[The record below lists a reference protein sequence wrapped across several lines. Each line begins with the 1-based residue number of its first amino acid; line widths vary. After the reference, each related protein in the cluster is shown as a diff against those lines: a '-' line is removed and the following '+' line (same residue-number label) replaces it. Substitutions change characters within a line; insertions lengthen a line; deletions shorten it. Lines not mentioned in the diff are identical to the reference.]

1 MIPFLAYRDPSLQAR
16 RAGARWLILA
26 MGLGFSGLFVL
37 SSGVFSSGHAAS
49 DLGVTGLIDIPT
61 ARMMRDGDFATS
73 LVYQDR
79 ADIYSLTYQA
89 TPWLETTFRYTVFN
103 EFFYADRSYEAKFK
117 LLDES
122 PYFPAL
128 AVGIRDILGTG
139 ILGSEYIVGSK
150 KWGNFDVS
158 LGVGWG
164 RLADRGDFKNPFRAL
179 GESYAV
185 RDADFG
191 KGGEVEVDTFFRGPD
206 VGFFGG
212 VEYQIPNWPAKL
224 MVEYNPDEYR
234 WEVARGGAKP
244 KSPMSYGV
252 SYDVLPGVNIALSQ
266 QHDDDFA
273 VRITATLATARDFPR
288 FPVKARKLARDYGL
302 DEAPEGYDFA
312 TWHDRLRYDM
322 GRYGLVF
329 YEGKLEGDRAILKIG
344 NARFPLWPDAA
355 AQAFLLADLNLPPEI
370 EIVDLIIVEDGHPV
384 HTLASRRYRPTDE
397 YYGGTFGDQISILHG
412 RDLDAPKFVNPL
424 AWRLPPLDVTLA
436 NRFQF
441 FDPTEPI
448 RYQIYA
454 SLKSSLRLNKNTRVK
469 VGYALD
475 LKNSF
480 ESVSTTSDSQ
490 LPPVRTDIG
499 RYLREGQ
506 SGIHHFYVEQRDHI
520 APQIL
525 YRAYAGILEN
535 MYSGVGGEVLFQPHS
550 SRVAVSASA
559 NWVKKRA
566 YDRQFDHLDFETHT
580 AFVSAF
586 WATPFYNYDVGVH
599 MGRFLAGD
607 VGAAFEVRRTFA
619 NGFTMGAFATLTD
632 VSAEEY
638 GEGSFDKGLFFKVPF
653 AALFGKNTRG
663 SYSTRLRSLQR
674 DGGQRLENF
683 SGNIWFNIREA
694 RYDVF
699 DQNRDRLAP

>member
-1 MIPFLAYRDPSLQAR
+1 MKWLTVQFKSGLHFERCVG
-16 RAGARWLILA
+16 AGLIALILNIA
-26 MGLGFSGLFVL
+26 LGNGTD
-37 SSGVFSSGHAAS
+37 AAS

-61 ARMMRDGDFATS
+61 ARMMKDGDFATS
-73 LVYQDR
+73 VVFQDR

-103 EFFYADRSYEAKFK
+103 DFFYADRSYEAKLR
-117 LLDES
+117 LLEET
-122 PYFPAL
+122 PYFPAF
-128 AVGIRDILGTG
+128 AIGIRDILGTG

-150 KWGNFDVS
+150 KIGDFDLS

-164 RLADRGDFKNPFRAL
+164 RLADKGDFKNPLRSL
-179 GESYAV
+179 SESYAV
-185 RDADFG
+185 RDTDYG
-191 KGGEVEVDTFFRGPD
+191 EGGEVEVDTFFRGPN
-206 VGFFGG
+206 VGLFGG
-212 VEYQIPNWPAKL
+212 IQYDVPGWPAKL
-224 MVEYNPDEYR
+224 VVEYNPDQYR
-234 WEVARGGAKP
+234 WEVARGGMVP
-244 KSPMSYGV
+244 KSPISYGL
-252 SYDVLPGVNIALSQ
+252 SYDIFKGVTVALSQ

-273 VRITATLATARDFPR
+273 IRLTATLETAQDFPR
-288 FPVKARKLARDYGL
+288 FPVKARALARDYGA
-302 DEAPEGYDFA
+302 ERSPKGYDFGL
-312 TWHDRLRYDM
+312 WHDRLRYDM
-322 GRYGLVF
+322 GRYGLTF
-329 YEGKLEGDRAILKIG
+329 YEGKIDGDRAILKIG
-344 NARFPLWPDAA
+344 NGRYPLWPDAA

-370 EIVDLIIVEDGHPV
+370 ELVDLIIVEDGHPV
-384 HTLASRRYRPTDE
+384 HTLASRRFRPTDS
-397 YYGGTFGDQISILHG
+397 YYGGKFGDQISILHG
-412 RDLDAPKFVNPL
+412 RDIEGPKFINDL

-436 NRFQF
+436 NKFQF

-454 SLKSSLRLNKNTRVK
+454 AIKTSLRVNQNTRLK

-480 ESVSTTSDSQ
+480 DSVSTYNNSQ
-490 LPPVRTDIG
+490 LPIVRTDVG

-506 SGIHHFYVEQRDHI
+506 SGIEHLYVEQRDHL

-535 MYSGVGGEVLFQPHS
+535 MYSGVGGEILYQPHS

-566 YDRQFDHLDFETHT
+566 YDRMFDHLDLETHT
-580 AFVSAF
+580 AFISAF
-586 WATPFYNYDVGVH
+586 WATPFYNYDLGVH

-607 VGAAFEVRRTFA
+607 IGAAFEVRRSFA
-619 NGFTMGAFATLTD
+619 NGFTVGAFATLTD
-632 VSAEEY
+632 VPFEEF